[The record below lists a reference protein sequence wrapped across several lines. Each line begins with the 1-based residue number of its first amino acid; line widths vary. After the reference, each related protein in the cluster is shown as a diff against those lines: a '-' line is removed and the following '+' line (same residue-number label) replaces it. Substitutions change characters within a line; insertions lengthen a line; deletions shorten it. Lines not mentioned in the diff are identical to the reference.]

1 MENFSDRQLIKLY
14 LEGNQKAFSGI
25 INRYGQVIYRFVFNL
40 IYNSDDAHD
49 IAQETF
55 IKIWKNIQK
64 FDFDKNF
71 KTWLFTIARRTTIDY
86 LRKRKNVSFSSLDDQ
101 ESEIFFEET
110 IVDDELLAHEIFEA
124 DENIKLVQKALE
136 TISVNSRTIVL
147 LHNGEEMT
155 FEEIAKIV
163 DKPMNTIK
171 SQYRRSIFAI
181 KAYIENQIAPK
192 P

>member
-71 KTWLFTIARRTTIDY
+71 KIIGMI
-86 LRKRKNVSFSSLDDQ
+86 SL
-101 ESEIFFEET
+101 
-110 IVDDELLAHEIFEA
+110 
-124 DENIKLVQKALE
+124 ALG
-136 TISVNSRTIVL
+136 I
-147 LHNGEEMT
+147 
-155 FEEIAKIV
+155 
-163 DKPMNTIK
+163 
-171 SQYRRSIFAI
+171 
-181 KAYIENQIAPK
+181 
-192 P
+192 